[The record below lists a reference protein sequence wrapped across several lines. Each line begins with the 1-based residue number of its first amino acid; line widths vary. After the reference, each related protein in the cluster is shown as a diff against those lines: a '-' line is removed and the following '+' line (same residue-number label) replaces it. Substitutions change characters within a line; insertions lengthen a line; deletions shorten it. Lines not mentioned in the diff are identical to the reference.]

1 MTSAD
6 DLRVHSSLLW
16 EVKEGHRL
24 EEYEDAAAVGSEGT
38 PLLRAAVA
46 DGATESAFA
55 GSWANHLVRGFADEG
70 TVDLRTFRDRLA
82 RWQEHCRKAID
93 SRIEDDLPWYAEAKA
108 REGAFAAFLGLV
120 LRPDHSWGAVSVGDC
135 CLFHLRGRELVA
147 QWPVEAPDHFTHQP
161 ALLSSREQDAADRLV
176 EESGRWRAG
185 DAFVLAT
192 DALAAWLM
200 HTHPAELLALEADTF
215 QETVAEARREG
226 TLRNDDV
233 TALIL
238 EIDVASRSK

>member
-1 MTSAD
+1 MDRRSGEVQV
-6 DLRVHSSLLW
+6 RSSLLW

-24 EEYEDAAAVGSEGT
+24 EEYEDAAAVGREGG

-55 GSWANHLVRGFADEG
+55 GPWANHLVRGFAEEG
-70 TVDLRTFRDRLA
+70 AVHPATFRDRLT
-82 RWQEHCRKAID
+82 RWQERCRQAID
-93 SRIEDDLPWYAEAKA
+93 RRVQEELPWYAEAKA

-120 LRPDHSWGAVSVGDC
+120 LQPDRSWGAVSVGDC
-135 CLFHLRGRELVA
+135 CLFQLRDRELLV
-147 QWPVEAPDHFTHQP
+147 QWPVETPDHFTYRP
-161 ALLSSREQDAADRLV
+161 ALLSSRQADAADRLAR
-176 EESGRWRAG
+176 ESGQWHAG
-185 DAFVLAT
+185 DVFVLAT

-200 HTHPAELLALEADTF
+200 CRHPAELLALEADTF
-215 QETVAEARREG
+215 QEVVAVARREG

-238 EIDVASRSK
+238 QVDAVS